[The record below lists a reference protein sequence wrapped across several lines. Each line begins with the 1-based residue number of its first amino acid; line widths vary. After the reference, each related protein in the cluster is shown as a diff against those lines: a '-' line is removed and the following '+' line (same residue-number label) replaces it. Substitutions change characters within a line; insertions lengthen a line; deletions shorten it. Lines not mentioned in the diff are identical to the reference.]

1 MQRPYGESSFSR
13 FKEQQEADGVI
24 GDDVAERAGQMV

>member
-1 MQRPYGESSFSR
+1 MQRPYGASSFSR

>member
-1 MQRPYGESSFSR
+1 MQRLYGESSSGR

-24 GDDVAERAGQMV
+24 GGDVAERAGQMV